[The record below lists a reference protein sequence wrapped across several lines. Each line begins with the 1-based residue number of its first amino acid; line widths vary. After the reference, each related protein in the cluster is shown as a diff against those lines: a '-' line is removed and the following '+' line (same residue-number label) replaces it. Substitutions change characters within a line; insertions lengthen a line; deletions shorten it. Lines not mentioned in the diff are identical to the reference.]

1 MRTPSYNDDD
11 DDHGFSFPECFFKA
25 IDGTRFFKSIV
36 RDSLTVRSIGE
47 CELECIKSQ
56 KFSCR
61 AFTFRVGGGSRGE
74 VIDNCQLSD
83 WPVRDMDKMRHLVP
97 DQSFNIYERASYGH
111 GCELQPINDPKH
123 QKRKQQFN
131 RGDRYYY

>member
-1 MRTPSYNDDD
+1 MTMIVSFN
-11 DDHGFSFPECFFKA
+11 GCSLEIIFPECFFKA
-25 IDGTRFFKSIV
+25 IDDKRFFKSIV

-56 KFSCR
+56 KFTCR
-61 AFTFRVGGGSRGE
+61 AFTFRLGPQSRGE

-83 WPVRDMDKMRHLVP
+83 WPVRDMDKNRHLVP
-97 DQSFNIYERASYGH
+97 DQAFDVYERASYGH

-123 QKRKQQFN
+123 QKRK
-131 RGDRYYY
+131 G